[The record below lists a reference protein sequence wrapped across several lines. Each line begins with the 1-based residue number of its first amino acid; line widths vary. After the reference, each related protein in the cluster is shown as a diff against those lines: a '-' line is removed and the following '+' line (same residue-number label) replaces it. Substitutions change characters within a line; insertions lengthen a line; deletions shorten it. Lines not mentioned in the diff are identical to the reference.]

1 MSSGA
6 PPPPRRTGAPADRSA
21 SRPSPSDREAPS
33 FMAMIGVVA
42 AVVAAVI
49 VVFFLIGY
57 VLGRIFL

>member
-6 PPPPRRTGAPADRSA
+6 PPPPRRSGAPADKRA
-21 SRPSPSDREAPS
+21 PRPSQTDHETPS
-33 FMAMIGVVA
+33 FRAMIGVVA
-42 AVVAAVI
+42 VVVAAVI

>member
-6 PPPPRRTGAPADRSA
+6 PPPRRAGAPADRHA
-21 SRPSPSDREAPS
+21 PRPSQADHETPS
-33 FMAMIGVVA
+33 FRAMIGVVA
-42 AVVAAVI
+42 VVVAAVI